1 MNKAFANIGLSLDG
15 YMTPQE
21 MVIENGALA
30 RIRGL
35 AESPCPW

>member
-1 MNKAFANIGLSLDG
+1 MNKAFANIELGLGG
-15 YMTPQE
+15 YMAPEE

-35 AESPCPW
+35 AESPCSW